1 MRPATRRQR
10 GAVLRALPVS
20 RWSRICRSGLVAR
33 LQVRMRSSGS
43 CWMLAKPG
51 RDCHSRGM
59 TGRLLCRLRIH
70 RWRVQRNAENVVFR
84 ECSRCGKL
92 WEEVM
97 AMKYR
102 PM

>member
-1 MRPATRRQR
+1 M
-10 GAVLRALPVS
+10 
-20 RWSRICRSGLVAR
+20 RSGDATVT
-33 LQVRMRSSGS
+33 
-43 CWMLAKPG
+43 LAA
-51 RDCHSRGM
+51 M

-70 RWRVQRNAENVVFR
+70 RWRVQRNAENVVFS